1 MRLCV
6 LVLAALSPMAATVAQ
21 AAVAQAAVAQAAVA
35 QAAVAQAAVAQAAV
49 DCQIDPGIGHDIELK
64 IDIPEPRLHHDLSIA
79 ELDRR
84 VLHSPGKRVLGMAD
98 TGLEFGWSVRFEWQ
112 QWGDGFCFWVRRTE
126 LAIRHP
132 SPDIYVARE
141 YRRGSC
147 PYRTI
152 LAHERQ
158 HMRISREQIDRYLPR
173 LRWVLT
179 SLRIPTAERPIFVT
193 SAEAAKSEVRTLM
206 KELAEPLFQEMR
218 QAMRKA
224 QAKLDSPD
232 SYRRLRKKC
241 KRW

>member
-1 MRLCV
+1 MNGVALAAV
-6 LVLAALSPMAATVAQ
+6 LSLMAATEVLAAS
-21 AAVAQAAVAQAAVA
+21 
-35 QAAVAQAAVAQAAV
+35 
-49 DCQIDPGIGHDIELK
+49 DCPGDPAIGHDIELD
-64 IDIPEPRLHHDLSIA
+64 IDIPEPRLHHDLGIA

-84 VLHSPGKRVLGMAD
+84 APHGPRQRVLGLAD

-112 QWGDGFCFWVRRTE
+112 PRSAGFCFWVRRTK

-147 PYRTI
+147 PYRAI

-158 HMRISREQIDRYLPR
+158 HMRISREQIDRYIPR

-179 SLRIPTAERPIFVT
+179 SLRIPTGERPLFVT
-193 SAEAAKSEVRTLM
+193 SAEAAKAEVRSLM
-206 KELAEPLFQEMR
+206 KELAEPLFREMG
-218 QAMRKA
+218 QALRAA
-224 QAKLDSPD
+224 QAKLDSPA
-232 SYRRLRKKC
+232 SYRRLRKSS

>member
-1 MRLCV
+1 MYR
-6 LVLAALSPMAATVAQ
+6 LVLAALLLMASREVL
-21 AAVAQAAVAQAAVA
+21 AASECPSDSV
-35 QAAVAQAAVAQAAV
+35 
-49 DCQIDPGIGHDIELK
+49 IDHDIELK

-84 VLHSPGKRVLGMAD
+84 VPHGPRQRVLGLAD
-98 TGLEFGWSVRFEWQ
+98 GGLEFGWSARFEWQ
-112 QWGDGFCFWVRRTE
+112 RRGAGYCFWVRHTE

-141 YRRGSC
+141 FRRSSC
-147 PYRTI
+147 AYKAI

-158 HMRISREQIDRYLPR
+158 HMSISRELINRYLPR

-179 SLRIPTAERPIFVT
+179 SLRIPTGERPIFVA
-193 SAEAAKSEVRTLM
+193 SAEVAKAEIRALM
-206 KELAEPLFQEMR
+206 KELADPLFREMVE
-218 QAMRKA
+218 ALRKA
-224 QAKLDSPD
+224 QAKLDSPA